1 MAKRGRKRK
10 AHEPVAA
17 AATGPAAAASA
28 AAVAV
33 EADPAASP
41 ADEPSREPAAAP
53 DATRARPVALAFIG
67 LFLLFQIAMPLT
79 YYLGGRGPDERFSWR
94 MFSSVRMQK
103 CSVRVDET
111 AAGEERAVDLDR
123 EVQVAWVGMLE
134 RYRPA
139 VVEKLLQRRCER
151 AQASEVRFVR
161 RCVETDGSKAPVLTV
176 ALDCQAGEFKRSE
189 EPAR

>member
-1 MAKRGRKRK
+1 M
-10 AHEPVAA
+10 AA
-17 AATGPAAAASA
+17 AVPAAAAHA
-28 AAVAV
+28 K
-33 EADPAASP
+33 
-41 ADEPSREPAAAP
+41 
-53 DATRARPVALAFIG
+53 PVALAFIG
-67 LFLLFQIAMPLT
+67 LFLLYQIAMPLT

-111 AAGEERAVDLDR
+111 VGGEARSVDLDR

-151 AQASEVRFVR
+151 AQASEVRYVR
-161 RCVETDGSKAPVLTV
+161 RCVETDGSKAPALTV
-176 ALDCQAGEFKRSE
+176 KLDCRAGEFARTE
-189 EPAR
+189 EPVQ